1 MFANDCHF
9 HPSLVFVGKG
19 GGYQSGAPYGP
30 QLKCLAPN
38 LAPKYYVRV
47 EVTDIGKH
55 SSLLQF
61 YSRKMFYRTGAC
73 TIKLYGFIIYE
84 KWPNFAAS

>member
-1 MFANDCHF
+1 MFATVCHF

-19 GGYQSGAPYGP
+19 GGYQSGAPYGA

-61 YSRKMFYRTGAC
+61 TAVKY
-73 TIKLYGFIIYE
+73 FIVQVSLSLSFKY
-84 KWPNFAAS
+84 